1 MAEAVGLWAQGID
14 PATPGIAHAWGSA
27 GGQPLNFVAKSACSL
42 SDSIYRDHVDP
53 RIAMVLMEV
62 ESIEMFQTFAG
73 LVAEAKLE
81 SDPTFWV
88 RDKVEEVDLD
98 AG

>member
-1 MAEAVGLWAQGID
+1 MYS
-14 PATPGIAHAWGSA
+14 PTKTRSA
-27 GGQPLNFVAKSACSL
+27 GGQPLNFGAKSAYSL

-62 ESIEMFQTFAG
+62 ESIEMFQAFAASETFAG